1 MLFKNVDEFKKTV
14 GGKFFTV
21 EFTKNDGTRRILNGR
36 LGVKKHLRGGNSR
49 YNASEKGNVIVYDNI
64 KKAYRSFKLAN
75 LKALKCGKV
84 SRWILNTV
92 KKFQE

>member
-21 EFTKNDGTRRILNGR
+21 EFTKKDGSTRILNGR
-36 LGVKKHLRGGNSR
+36 LGVKKHLRGGRIR
-49 YNASEKGNVIVYDNI
+49 YNASEKGNIIVYDTVE
-64 KKAYRSFKLAN
+64 KDYRSFKLAN

-84 SRWILNTV
+84 YRWKI
-92 KKFQE
+92 